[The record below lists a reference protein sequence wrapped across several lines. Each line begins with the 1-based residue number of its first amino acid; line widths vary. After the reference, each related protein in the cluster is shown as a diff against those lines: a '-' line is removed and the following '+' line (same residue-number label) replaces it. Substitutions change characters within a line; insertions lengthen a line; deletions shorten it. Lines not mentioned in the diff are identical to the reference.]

1 MKNDPFY
8 PGFEMKPKWLSKEAH
23 VPRCKNLQKQA
34 KELVESAKSG
44 AYRALVIASGTGGRG
59 MTHFLQ
65 MELIPALESE
75 GSVCMETSAFS
86 YPTNPQLREHGNLQE
101 ITSKLATPA
110 DAGLLDAESL
120 RWVSEGEQKAQKWME
135 YRKREKIPVEPR
147 SPYLPKILSQSI
159 DSEEKRKY
167 GGFEEDEYEGG
178 PGLPNY
184 QRLRDNRRKELGNF
198 HSLCS
203 LAMYNGKALCAYS
216 EISIYLNNSK
226 RENGRLYYDV
236 KRMVDPY
243 AEPCVIRLICIQ
255 GVSGE
260 KLEKECETAPSSVVS
275 AALEPAGKAWTTQ
288 MIMAHQKASKKEWLA
303 RASVEK
309 IAEKF
314 AGRPQ
319 SALWFCRVLARKAV
333 SLPISE
339 DDVNKELVNKR
350 WENDRKAFQMEF

>member
-1 MKNDPFY
+1 M
-8 PGFEMKPKWLSKEAH
+8 
-23 VPRCKNLQKQA
+23 R
-34 KELVESAKSG
+34 
-44 AYRALVIASGTGGRG
+44 
-59 MTHFLQ
+59 
-65 MELIPALESE
+65 
-75 GSVCMETSAFS
+75 
-86 YPTNPQLREHGNLQE
+86 
-101 ITSKLATPA
+101 
-110 DAGLLDAESL
+110 
-120 RWVSEGEQKAQKWME
+120 
-135 YRKREKIPVEPR
+135 
-147 SPYLPKILSQSI
+147 
-159 DSEEKRKY
+159 
-167 GGFEEDEYEGG
+167 GG